1 MDYQKIILVGNACQ
15 DAKGQ
20 QSKKGDVSFTTFS
33 MGVGES
39 KVKTTFFP
47 VVAFGK
53 LGEKVASLIVK
64 GHQVLVE
71 GRIDVN
77 EKGYFNVVAS
87 RIRLGSTPSPVQPV
101 KKAE

>member
-1 MDYQKIILVGNACQ
+1 MDYQKIIIVGNATK
-15 DAKGQ
+15 DAIVQ
-20 QSKKGDVSFTTFS
+20 QSKSGEVSFTTFS
-33 MGVGES
+33 IAVGDS
-39 KVKTTFFP
+39 KDKTTFFL
-47 VVAFGK
+47 VIACGK

-87 RIRLGSTPSPVQPV
+87 HIRLGATPSPIQPV
-101 KKAE
+101 EKSE

>member
-1 MDYQKIILVGNACQ
+1 MDYQKIIIVGNATK
-15 DAKGQ
+15 DAKEQ
-20 QSKKGDVSFTTFS
+20 QSKDGKVSFTTFS
-33 MGVGES
+33 IGVGES
-39 KVKTTFFP
+39 KDKTTFFP

-77 EKGYFNVVAS
+77 EKGYFNIVAS
-87 RIRLGSTPSPVQPV
+87 HIRLGATPSPIQPV
-101 KKAE
+101 KKTE

>member
-1 MDYQKIILVGNACQ
+1 MDYQKIILVGNATK
-15 DAKGQ
+15 DAKEQ
-20 QSKKGDVSFTTFS
+20 QSKDGEVSFTTFS

-39 KVKTTFFP
+39 KDKTTFFP

-64 GHQVLVE
+64 GHQVVVD

-87 RIRLGSTPSPVQPV
+87 RIRLGSTPNLSQAE
-101 KKAE
+101 KKTE

>member
-1 MDYQKIILVGNACQ
+1 MDYQKIIIVGNATK
-15 DAKGQ
+15 DANQQ
-20 QSKKGDVSFTTFS
+20 QSKSGEVSFTTFS
-33 MGVGES
+33 IAVGES
-39 KVKTTFFP
+39 KDKTTFFP

-77 EKGYFNVVAS
+77 QKGHFNVVAS
-87 RIRLGSTPSPVQPV
+87 HIRLGATPNPIQPIE
-101 KKAE
+101 KSE